1 MISLVGLLLVGKTMI
16 NIDELIIRAR
26 KAKNSIEVKAYQN
39 IKVEIQKN
47 QTAKGAKPL
56 TEELQIQIIGKYA
69 KSLEDAIKQFSE
81 AHRDDLVSE
90 YSNELEVVQSLLP
103 APVDPSEIDFHL
115 YNWADEL
122 NYYSGE
128 ILEDRMGIAIPKQEM
143 GAAIRF
149 LKSKFPTADGKM
161 ISEIVKK
168 YLV

>member
-1 MISLVGLLLVGKTMI
+1 MID
-16 NIDELIIRAR
+16 IDELIITAR
-26 KAKNSIEVKAYQN
+26 KAKNPTELKAYQN

-56 TEELQIQIIGKYA
+56 TDESQLQIISKYA

-81 AHRDDLVSE
+81 ARRDDLVSE
-90 YSNELEVVQSLLP
+90 YSDEWEVVRKLLP
-103 APVDPSEIDFHL
+103 EPVKASDIEYHL

-128 ILEDRMGIAIPKQEM
+128 ILEDRMGIAIPKREM
-143 GAAIRF
+143 GNAIKF
-149 LKSKFPTADGKM
+149 LKAKFPTADGKI

-168 YLV
+168 YLQK